1 MKGSL
6 KGYGLLVFWGGTSFL
21 KNERLIIVTF
31 LTKKKKKIFPTII
44 NVQPFLGGG
53 CLKKMCLALKVKKV
67 HTTDSIYI

>member
-31 LTKKKKKIFPTII
+31 LTKKKKKDFPHNNQRTTFFRWWVSQK
-44 NVQPFLGGG
+44 NVFG
-53 CLKKMCLALKVKKV
+53 LKGEKSSL
-67 HTTDSIYI
+67 HH